1 MIGTKK
7 QAINYLLNYTDDQKF
22 EITEY
27 KPKRGLRANAYYW
40 ALINQLATVL
50 RMSKEDLHFQMLKDY
65 GKGIMTAISS
75 NIEPRYYFK
84 YFSDEGEAKINGVK
98 VKKVKVYKPS
108 SEMNSKEFSILLDG
122 LIQEC
127 KQQDIETLEDK
138 EIKEMIH
145 DYEIYYS
152 KR

>member
-1 MIGTKK
+1 MIGSKK
-7 QAINYLLNYTDDQKF
+7 QAINYLLNYTDDNKF
-22 EITEY
+22 EVKEY
-27 KPKRGLRANAYYW
+27 KPKRGLKANAYYW

-50 RMSKEDLHFQMLKDY
+50 RMSKEDLHFKMLQDWTD
-65 GKGIMTAISS
+65 GTLIAISPRVEPS
-75 NIEPRYYFK
+75 NYFK
-84 YFSDEGEAKINGVK
+84 YYVDNGEATINGAK
-98 VKKVKVYKPS
+98 VRKLRVYKQS
-108 SEMNSKEFSILLDG
+108 SEMNTKEFSILLDG